1 MYRDPTQQVPYAVKG
16 NEWIGY
22 DDEESLKLKVNDT
35 KCELLIFLSSM
46 VSIDLVEIDYFAFMK
61 KDTILCS
68 SACLGV

>member
-35 KCELLIFLSSM
+35 KCELELFLCPFY
-46 VSIDLVEIDYFAFMK
+46 VNYLYVH
-61 KDTILCS
+61 L
-68 SACLGV
+68 